1 MEEELRAKTDASLG
15 EIDKY
20 ILAIEKEKLNK
31 GQFEFFS
38 NLLENK
44 KTVQDRVEEYLIGK
58 FPEEWLKDKGVLSH
72 KLVSAL
78 ARVNEY
84 SSLILE
90 GIAGP
95 VDEETKTK
103 FKNIHDEA
111 KKLEIILRDHVNRKF
126 G

>member
-1 MEEELRAKTDASLG
+1 MEEELKAKTEASL
-15 EIDKY
+15 EKIESF
-20 ILAIEKEKLNK
+20 ILAVEKEKLNK
-31 GQFEFFS
+31 GQLEFFS

-44 KTVQDRVEEYLIGK
+44 KTVQGRVEDYVNGK
-58 FPEEWLKDKGVLSH
+58 FPEDWLKDKGVLSH

-95 VDEETKTK
+95 VDENIKTQCQK
-103 FKNIHDEA
+103 IHDEA
-111 KKLEIILRDHVNRKF
+111 KNL
-126 G
+126 